1 MATVIIC
8 AVLIL
13 LCALGVKSYIGKLSH
28 GCCGAAGDKVKRQK
42 PEDDDISHYPYSYT
56 LEIDGMTCK
65 NCAARIENAFNATGS
80 FYAKVNLDKKTA
92 FVHAKEET
100 PEEVLRKTVVKMG
113 YSVKSVY

>member
-8 AVLIL
+8 VIL
-13 LCALGVKSYIGKLSH
+13 VILCALGVKSYIGKLSH
-28 GCCGAAGDKVKRQK
+28 GCCGTSGDKVKRQK

-65 NCAARIENAFNATGS
+65 NCAARIENTFNATGG

-92 FVHAKEET
+92 LVHAKEET
-100 PEEVLRKTVVKMG
+100 SEEALRKIVVKMG
-113 YSVKSVY
+113 YSVRSAS